1 MKFEKIKEFG
11 GNVGYCLRL
20 SWQTSPLYTFLR
32 IVSTVVPSM
41 LAVVLSYIG
50 KDILDVL
57 TSGDSQL
64 QRQRF
69 VLLLGMILIVNISL
83 VIMRNISQYVQVVH
97 ADILNAKLSQK
108 IMEKTLG
115 MDLEYFDNSEYY
127 DALILATQ
135 NVHAIMETI
144 WHILQMLATIV
155 TVFIVLIILCLQNW
169 LYGVI
174 SLVASVPAAMAS
186 IWYTKALYDLDVE
199 QINNERKK
207 AYIQAITPEKNYA
220 VNLRLYDATSF
231 LMKKYKDLWK
241 LTFTKRKTALRTR
254 GILTGMLNCLPEI
267 SMIIIALDIGKNIFL
282 DRMTIGA
289 YSLYTGL
296 VGQLCGNFY
305 SLTTSLVSVYDNQ
318 LKIQSIWKLDGFHNR
333 ILDEG
338 EEELKDIQNIEF
350 RDVCFSYPGTDVL
363 VLKNICFSVEKGE
376 HIALVGV
383 NGSGKSTIIKLLL
396 RFYEPDFGQIA
407 INGRNICEYTL
418 QSLRKAFS
426 VYFQEEPNYCFS
438 LRENITIS
446 DTEQPSDDLD
456 ERVCELLKRFA
467 PDVLK
472 KAAYGLDTQLMRS
485 LSSDGMELSG
495 GQHQKVALVRSF
507 YRRHTCLVLDEPSAS
522 LDPEAEY
529 RLFAALK
536 KEAMTTTI
544 FTSHRLSNT
553 RLADRIIII
562 EHGEIVETGT
572 HQDLLGKDSRYK
584 QLFEYQNTRDF

>member
-267 SMIIIALDIGKNIFL
+267 SMIIIALDIGKKIFL
-282 DRMTIGA
+282 NRMTIGA

-472 KAAYGLDTQLMRS
+472 KAPRGLDTQL
-485 LSSDGMELSG
+485 
-495 GQHQKVALVRSF
+495 
-507 YRRHTCLVLDEPSAS
+507 T
-522 LDPEAEY
+522 
-529 RLFAALK
+529 
-536 KEAMTTTI
+536 
-544 FTSHRLSNT
+544 
-553 RLADRIIII
+553 
-562 EHGEIVETGT
+562 EHG
-572 HQDLLGKDSRYK
+572 LLP
-584 QLFEYQNTRDF
+584 

>member
-1 MKFEKIKEFG
+1 MRFEKIKEFG
-11 GNVGYCLRL
+11 ENVSYCLRL

-32 IVSTVVPSM
+32 IVSTIVPSM
-41 LAVVLSYIG
+41 LTVALSYIG
-50 KDILDVL
+50 KYILDVL
-57 TSGDSQL
+57 TSDGSEI

-69 VLLLGMILIVNISL
+69 VLLLGMMLIVNVLLI
-83 VIMRNISQYVQVVH
+83 IMRNVSQYVQVVH
-97 ADILNAKLSQK
+97 ADILNAKLSQR

-169 LYGVI
+169 TYGVI
-174 SLVASVPAAMAS
+174 SLITSVPAAIAS
-186 IWYTKALYDLDVE
+186 IRYTKAIYDLDVE

-207 AYIQAITPEKNYA
+207 AYIQAITSEKHYA
-220 VNLRLYDATSF
+220 VNLRLYDVTSF

-241 LTFTKRKTALRTR
+241 LTFTKRTAALRTR
-254 GILTGMLNCLPEI
+254 GILTGVLNCLPEI
-267 SMIIIALDIGKNIFL
+267 SMIIIALDIGKNIFQNQ
-282 DRMTIGA
+282 MTIGA

-296 VGQLCGNFY
+296 VGQLCSNFY
-305 SLTTSLVSVYDNQ
+305 SLTTSIVSVYDNQ
-318 LKIQSIWKLDGFHNR
+318 LKIQSIRKLDGFHNR
-333 ILDEG
+333 IQDKG
-338 EEELKDIQNIEF
+338 HEELRAIQNIEF
-350 RDVCFSYPGTDVL
+350 HNVCFSYPGTDTL
-363 VLKNICFSVEKGE
+363 VLKNICFSVEKGA
-376 HIALVGV
+376 HIALVGI

-396 RFYEPDFGQIA
+396 RFYEPDSGRIA
-407 INGRNICEYTL
+407 INGKNICEYTL

-446 DTEQPSDDLD
+446 DMEQPSDNLD

-472 KAAYGLDTQLMRS
+472 KAAHGLDTQLMRS
-485 LSSDGMELSG
+485 LSFDGMELSG

-507 YRRHTCLVLDEPSAS
+507 YRQHTCLILDEPSAS

-529 RLFAALK
+529 LLFAALK

-544 FTSHRLSNT
+544 FTSHRLANT
-553 RLADRIIII
+553 RLADRIIMI
-562 EHGEIVETGT
+562 EHGEIVETGA
-572 HQDLLGKDSRYK
+572 HQDLLDKDSRYK

>member
-1 MKFEKIKEFG
+1 
-11 GNVGYCLRL
+11 
-20 SWQTSPLYTFLR
+20 
-32 IVSTVVPSM
+32 
-41 LAVVLSYIG
+41 
-50 KDILDVL
+50 
-57 TSGDSQL
+57 
-64 QRQRF
+64 
-69 VLLLGMILIVNISL
+69 
-83 VIMRNISQYVQVVH
+83 
-97 ADILNAKLSQK
+97 
-108 IMEKTLG
+108 
-115 MDLEYFDNSEYY
+115 
-127 DALILATQ
+127 
-135 NVHAIMETI
+135 
-144 WHILQMLATIV
+144 
-155 TVFIVLIILCLQNW
+155 
-169 LYGVI
+169 
-174 SLVASVPAAMAS
+174 
-186 IWYTKALYDLDVE
+186 
-199 QINNERKK
+199 
-207 AYIQAITPEKNYA
+207 
-220 VNLRLYDATSF
+220 
-231 LMKKYKDLWK
+231 
-241 LTFTKRKTALRTR
+241 
-254 GILTGMLNCLPEI
+254 
-267 SMIIIALDIGKNIFL
+267 
-282 DRMTIGA
+282 MTIGA

>member
-50 KDILDVL
+50 KDVLDVL

-69 VLLLGMILIVNISL
+69 VFLLGMMLIVNVSL

-127 DALILATQ
+127 DSLVLATQ

-144 WHILQMLATIV
+144 WHILQMLAAIV
-155 TVFIVLIILCLQNW
+155 TVVTVLVILCLQNW

-231 LMKKYKDLWK
+231 LMKKHKDLWK
-241 LTFTKRKTALRTR
+241 LTFAKRKTALRTR

-318 LKIQSIWKLDGFHNR
+318 LKIQSIRKLDGFHNR

>member
-11 GNVGYCLRL
+11 GNVSYCLKL

-41 LAVVLSYIG
+41 LTVVLSYIG
-50 KDILDVL
+50 KYILDVL
-57 TSGDSQL
+57 TSDGSEI

-69 VLLLGMILIVNISL
+69 VLLLGMMLIVNVLLI
-83 VIMRNISQYVQVVH
+83 IMRNVSQYVQVVH
-97 ADILNAKLSQK
+97 ADILNAKLSQR

-127 DALILATQ
+127 DALVLATQ

-174 SLVASVPAAMAS
+174 SLVASVPAAIAS
-186 IWYTKALYDLDVE
+186 IRYTKAIYDLDVE

-207 AYIQAITPEKNYA
+207 AYVQAITSEKHYA

-254 GILTGMLNCLPEI
+254 GILTGVLNCLPEI
-267 SMIIIALDIGKNIFL
+267 SMIIIALDIGKNIFQNQ
-282 DRMTIGA
+282 MTIGA

-296 VGQLCGNFY
+296 IGQLCSNFY
-305 SLTTSLVSVYDNQ
+305 SLTTSIVSVYDNQ
-318 LKIQSIWKLDGFHNR
+318 LKIQSIRKLDGFHNR
-333 ILDEG
+333 IQDEG
-338 EEELKDIQNIEF
+338 DEELGAIQNIEF
-350 RDVCFSYPGTDVL
+350 RNVCFSYPGTDTL

-376 HIALVGV
+376 HIALVGI

-396 RFYEPDFGQIA
+396 RFYEPDSGQIA
-407 INGRNICEYTL
+407 INGKNICEYTL

-446 DTEQPSDDLD
+446 DTEQPSDNLD
-456 ERVCELLKRFA
+456 EQVCELLKRFA

-472 KAAYGLDTQLMRS
+472 KAAHGLDTQLMRS

-529 RLFAALK
+529 LLFAALK

-544 FTSHRLSNT
+544 FTSHRLANT
-553 RLADRIIII
+553 RLADRIIMI

-572 HQDLLGKDSRYK
+572 HQDLLDKDSRYK